1 MRLLLWL
8 QGLWCLCW
16 LVFAMFGAGRMPVG
30 AALSFWVITLLYCA
44 ATLGVAMKSRVS
56 WLLSFIPPLAVLG
69 FMGPRILA
77 NLIAFVVDDPIYVD
91 SPGTIMI
98 VAVMT
103 LIWLVPAIALILALL
118 RIRLQIWSR
127 GIASC

>member
-1 MRLLLWL
+1 
-8 QGLWCLCW
+8 
-16 LVFAMFGAGRMPVG
+16 MPVG

-44 ATLGVAMKSRVS
+44 ARLGVAMKSRVS